1 MFKFISL
8 TSTALFCFA
17 TFVQAESLQEA
28 TQSVS
33 GKNSRGIMIEKIQND
48 NARFSVGIT
57 LNHENRIYT
66 EDELI
71 TVSVKSSEDGY
82 LYLLHI
88 GANNTKTMLIPN
100 KFQEDNKIKSG
111 TEVRFPSSDSDFRFR
126 VTPPFGTEKIIAF
139 VTKKPLKSINVKDF
153 TESSVTAVEIGS
165 VEELESELKAAAK
178 NVAVEG
184 TDNAGNNF
192 SRAFVAYTSRSKNSV
207 APAQQEQR
215 YGVSFGPSKYKC
227 GEVLV
232 GCDKDAYAVAKL
244 LNEKCGVP
252 KNNIAVFTDE
262 MVTVQ
267 LVKDL
272 FCEKLPKILKP
283 NDVLFIYWSGH
294 GGQLASQKAGRDF
307 DQYLVPYEYDAAD
320 KENTLIFEDPLG
332 IWLQNLSGCK
342 ILFILDACH
351 SGGLLTNAKSVKG
364 SKELGGEKS
373 FAELTGGNSLQ
384 SNNVEKGKQDWKPLT
399 FAFKPFARSKSVG
412 QKNLAAIAS
421 STDSQLSFVRDDG
434 ELSVMTYFFIE
445 AVKDGS
451 SAMTHKDIT
460 SAIKSKVNDYV
471 RTHHSGTNQDVV
483 EQDDLNPGLK
493 LKP

>member
-1 MFKFISL
+1 
-8 TSTALFCFA
+8 
-17 TFVQAESLQEA
+17 
-28 TQSVS
+28 
-33 GKNSRGIMIEKIQND
+33 
-48 NARFSVGIT
+48 
-57 LNHENRIYT
+57 
-66 EDELI
+66 
-71 TVSVKSSEDGY
+71 
-82 LYLLHI
+82 
-88 GANNTKTMLIPN
+88 MLIPN
-100 KFQEDNKIKSG
+100 KFQEDNKIKNG

-126 VTPPFGTEKIIAF
+126 VIPPFGTEKIVAF

-153 TESSVTAVEIGS
+153 TESSITTIESNS
-165 VEELESELKAAAK
+165 VKELESELKATAK

-192 SRAFVAYTSRSKNSV
+192 ARAFVTYTSRPKNS
-207 APAQQEQR
+207 ATPAQQEQR
-215 YGVSFGPSKYKC
+215 YVICIGVSRYKC

-252 KNNIAVFTDE
+252 KDHIAVFTDE
-262 MVTVQ
+262 MVTVEF
-267 LVKDL
+267 VKEL
-272 FCEKLPKILKP
+272 FCEILPKILKP

-307 DQYLVPYEYDAAD
+307 DQYLIPYEYDPAD
-320 KENTLIFEDPLG
+320 KENTLVFEDPLG
-332 IWLQNLSGCK
+332 IWLQNLSGSK

-351 SGGLLTNAKSVKG
+351 SGGLLTNAKSVKKG

-373 FAELTGGNSLQ
+373 FAELTGGNPLQ
-384 SNNVEKGKQDWKPLT
+384 GNNVEKGKQNWKPLT
-399 FAFKPFARSKSVG
+399 FAFKPFDRSKSVG

-421 STDSQLSFVRDDG
+421 STDSQLSFVRNDG
-434 ELSVMTYFFIE
+434 ELSVMTYFLIE
-445 AVKDGS
+445 AVKNGS

>member
-1 MFKFISL
+1 MSKFISF
-8 TSTALFCFA
+8 TSAVLFCLA
-17 TFVQAESLQEA
+17 AFVQAESLQEVA
-28 TQSVS
+28 KGVS
-33 GKNSRGIMIEKIQND
+33 GESSRGITIEKIQND

-57 LNHENRIYT
+57 LNHENNIYT
-66 EDELI
+66 EDELL
-71 TVSVKSSEDGY
+71 TASVKSSEDGY

-88 GANNTKTMLIPN
+88 GADNTKTMLIPN
-100 KFQEDNKIKSG
+100 KFQADNEIKSG
-111 TEVRFPSSDSDFRFR
+111 TAVGFPSSDSDFRFR

-139 VTKKPLKSINVKDF
+139 VTKKPLKSVNVKNF
-153 TESSVTAVEIGS
+153 TESSVTAIESDSI
-165 VEELESELKAAAK
+165 EELESELKAAAK

-184 TDNAGNNF
+184 TGSTGNNF
-192 SRAFVAYTSRSKNSV
+192 ARAFVAYTSRSKNSV

-215 YGVSFGPSKYKC
+215 YAACFGVSQYKC
-227 GEVLV
+227 GEVLA

-252 KNNIAVFTDE
+252 KNNIAVFTDK

-267 LVKDL
+267 SVKNL
-272 FCEKLPKILKP
+272 FCEVLPKILKP

-294 GGQLASQKAGRDF
+294 GGQLASQKTGRDF
-307 DQYLVPYEYDAAD
+307 DQYLIPYEYDVAD

-332 IWLQNLSGCK
+332 IWLQNLSGRK

-351 SGGLLTNAKSVKG
+351 SGGILTNARNVKDA
-364 SKELGGEKS
+364 KEFGGEKS
-373 FAELTGGNSLQ
+373 FAELTGGNPLQ
-384 SNNVEKGKQDWKPLT
+384 GSVEKGKQDWKPLT

-434 ELSVMTYFFIE
+434 ELSVMTYFLIE

-451 SAMTHKDIT
+451 VAMTHKDIA
-460 SAIKSKVNDYV
+460 SAIKSKVNNYV
-471 RTHHSGTNQDVV
+471 RTHHNGTNQEVV
-483 EQDDLNPGLK
+483 EQDDLNPALK